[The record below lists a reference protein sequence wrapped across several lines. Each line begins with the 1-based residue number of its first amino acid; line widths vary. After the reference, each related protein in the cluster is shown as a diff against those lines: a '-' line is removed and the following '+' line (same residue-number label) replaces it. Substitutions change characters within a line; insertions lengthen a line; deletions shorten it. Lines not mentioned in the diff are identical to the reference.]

1 MVKYTG
7 DYPKFE
13 DLNDA
18 SCQERSIRMHYP
30 EFHKFLIEKYS
41 AYEKWGE
48 KMALFYRNLEEPP
61 KCPVCGKPCKFLKH
75 LTPYS
80 YIKK

>member
-30 EFHKFLIEKYS
+30 EFHKFLTEKYS
-41 AYEKWGE
+41 AYENGE
-48 KMALFYRNLEEPP
+48 KRWHYFIE
-61 KCPVCGKPCKFLKH
+61 
-75 LTPYS
+75 
-80 YIKK
+80 I